1 MTETVYILDV
11 VDINAN
17 GKLNRGGDGDMTDMA
32 DYVENE
38 EEEYTSVGEMELDDF
53 TSDDGNE
60 DEYDEYT
67 TIENIENVASVWPL
81 RTVYENDV
89 QQTNRLR
96 INHLM
101 VKTSVQ

>member
-1 MTETVYILDV
+1 
-11 VDINAN
+11 
-17 GKLNRGGDGDMTDMA
+17 
-32 DYVENE
+32 
-38 EEEYTSVGEMELDDF
+38 
-53 TSDDGNE
+53 
-60 DEYDEYT
+60 
-67 TIENIENVASVWPL
+67 VWPL